1 MLGSVEE
8 RLDLLLEGVGE
19 LVPVAVEELDAVV
32 LRRVVRGRDHD
43 AQVEREQ
50 GDRRRRQHSGE
61 DGVATGGNDTAR
73 ERLLELGPGA
83 ARVAADEDA
92 TAAGPERRG
101 LAELL
106 DELDGQVLA
115 EDPPDSVGAEE
126 PPHKG
131 VSASRT
137 AGLCGPC
144 AARPFCAR
152 PGGRRVSG
160 TPRA

>member
-1 MLGSVEE
+1 MLASVEQ

-32 LRRVVRGRDHD
+32 LRRVVRGGDHD

-50 GDRRRRQHSGE
+50 GDRRRRQDSGE
-61 DGVATGGNDTAR
+61 NGVAACGNDTAR
-73 ERLLELGPGA
+73 ERLLELRPGA

-92 TAAGPERRG
+92 AAAGPERRS

-106 DELDGQVLA
+106 DELGGQVLA

-144 AARPFCAR
+144 AVRPSCAR
-152 PGGRRVSG
+152 PGGRRASG
-160 TPRA
+160 SPRA